1 MMPWI
6 GWLLLGGVLV
16 LAELFTGTF
25 YLLMI
30 AIGMAAGALVAWLG
44 VGIEWQ
50 FVIAAIVSVAGT
62 IVVRRSQF
70 GKRQKI
76 DSAKDRNV
84 NLDIGQTINV
94 AHWMKE
100 NVGGDA
106 ADVGLYTARVK
117 YRGALWDVELAQGEV
132 AHSGQFFIQEIRGSR
147 LIVAGHS
154 NK

>member
-1 MMPWI
+1 MLPWI
-6 GWLLLGGVLV
+6 AWLLSGGVLV

-30 AIGMAAGALVAWLG
+30 AIGMAAGALAAWFGAGL
-44 VGIEWQ
+44 EWQ

-70 GKRQKI
+70 GKRQKV

-84 NLDIGQTINV
+84 NLDIGQPINV
-94 AHWMKE
+94 DRWTEE
-100 NVGGDA
+100 NAGGA
-106 ADVGLYTARVK
+106 ADNVELYTARVK
-117 YRGALWDVELAQGEV
+117 YRGALWDVELAPGEV

-147 LIVAGHS
+147 LIVASHS
-154 NK
+154 SR